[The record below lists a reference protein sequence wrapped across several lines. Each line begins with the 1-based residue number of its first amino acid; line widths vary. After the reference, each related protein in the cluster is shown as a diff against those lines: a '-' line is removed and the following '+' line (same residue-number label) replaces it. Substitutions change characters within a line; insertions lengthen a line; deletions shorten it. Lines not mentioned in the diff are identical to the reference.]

1 MNLTPGMGE
10 KTLGKEPRAVPST
23 PQRWG
28 KGNWQLWMGIVFSLG
43 FLALALRGVDLT
55 ETANALRQVNV
66 LILGAA
72 VASFVFSAAAKAI
85 RWQLLLTVHKAPSFS
100 RAFSVL
106 SVGLMVN
113 TFLPARLGEFARATL
128 MGEAEADNK
137 VYVLG
142 TVALEKVADLLCLL
156 LLLAALLWHTCP
168 PTPLRF
174 GDYSGGRCQGMT
186 MPEWLAGSARGTALV
201 LAILAPCFLLLA
213 WQSNFILRMVER
225 ISRFVPSAWRE
236 GLVRQTRYGLASLDV
251 VRRPRLLVGLLGWSL
266 IVWILSAL
274 TNTLVFLALG
284 LSLPVWASLL
294 LLVVLQVGTAVPSS
308 PGRIGVF
315 QYLVILTLSIFAVD
329 KNVALGYS
337 VVLYLV
343 IYVPIALL
351 GVWGLWHEKIT
362 WGKLTEAMV
371 RFSEGRKSG

>member
-23 PQRWG
+23 PQCWG

-156 LLLAALLWHTCP
+156 LLLAVLLW
-168 PTPLRF
+168 R
-174 GDYSGGRCQGMT
+174 MT
-186 MPEWLAGSARGTALV
+186 LPEWLAGSARGMALA

>member
-1 MNLTPGMGE
+1 MKLTPSTRE
-10 KTLGKEPRAVPST
+10 KALGKEPRAVPSA
-23 PQRWG
+23 PRRWG
-28 KGNWQLWMGIVFSLG
+28 LGNWQLWIGVVFSLG
-43 FLALALRGVDLT
+43 FLVLALRNVDLT
-55 ETANALRQVNV
+55 ETANTLRRVNV

-72 VASFVFSAAAKAI
+72 VASYVFSVAAKAI
-85 RWQLLLTVHKAPSFS
+85 RWQLLLAMRKAPSFG

-113 TFLPARLGEFARATL
+113 TFLPARLGEFARAYL
-128 MGEAEADNK
+128 MGEAEADSK

-142 TVALEKVADLLCLL
+142 TVAVEKVADLLFLL
-156 LLLAALLWHTCP
+156 LLLAALL
-168 PTPLRF
+168 L
-174 GDYSGGRCQGMT
+174 QMAL
-186 MPEWLAGSARGTALV
+186 PEWLAGPARGTALV
-201 LAILAPCFLLLA
+201 IAILVPCFVLLA
-213 WQSNFILRMVER
+213 WQSNFILRMVEQA
-225 ISRFVPSAWRE
+225 SRFVPSAKRE
-236 GLVRQTRYGLASLDV
+236 WLVRQTRYGLASLDV
-251 VRRPRLLVGLLGWSL
+251 VRRPRLLIGLLGWSL

-274 TNTLVFLALG
+274 TNYLVFLALE
-284 LSLPVWASLL
+284 LTMPAWASLL

-362 WGKLTEAMV
+362 WGKLTEAAV
-371 RFSEGRKSG
+371 RFSESRKSG